1 MKIIK
6 IIFTFLLLFVC
17 PLSALAWTGKVVG
30 VHDGDTITI
39 ERDNGTPGGTREKI
53 RLFGVD
59 TPEMQV
65 PGKWETQPYG
75 RVAANFVRDMLK
87 GKERVSIFEMGES
100 YGRIVGAV
108 IQLDNG
114 VTVQEQLVSEGLAWV
129 DPRYCK
135 DSIKECKNW
144 KDLQEKAKK
153 KRKGL
158 WKDKNP
164 VAPWD
169 WRRGG
174 GSE

>member
-1 MKIIK
+1 MKKLFLIL
-6 IIFTFLLLFVC
+6 IFSLLFSS
-17 PLSALAWTGKVVG
+17 SALAWTGKVVS
-30 VHDGDTITI
+30 VHDGDTITV
-39 ERDNGTPGGTREKI
+39 EREDGTREKI

-59 TPEMQV
+59 CPETQL

-75 RVAANFVRDMLK
+75 RVAGDFVRTLLK
-87 GKERVSIFEMGES
+87 DKDRVSIFEMGES

-114 VTVQEQLVSEGLAWV
+114 GTVQEQLVSEGLAWV
-129 DPRYCK
+129 DPRFCK

-144 KDLQEKAKK
+144 KKVQEKAMKK
-153 KRKGL
+153 KRGL

-169 WRRGG
+169 WRRGKDD
-174 GSE
+174 